1 MRLTMT
7 TARLSPVGVGFPQF
21 FPHALVSRALSC
33 HPRRRQALL
42 AAAMGIGLGIQS
54 LMPVSVRAA
63 DNLVFVTGAF
73 RRSIAVDD
81 LAHLA
86 QTGEAR
92 GLLVDVLAIS
102 RQRPETVAKLL
113 NESISLP
120 LTLVSRL
127 LNTRIGEAIL
137 QRVARI
143 LYPLKARQVGV
154 PALRSAI
161 VLGLVEGK
169 GSLSAI
175 SFLRAY
181 PTRELEVSIPAL
193 LSLMS
198 KASSISDLVRFFS
211 ESPLD
216 GLRGEGEGKAAGTP

>member
-1 MRLTMT
+1 MSRV
-7 TARLSPVGVGFPQF
+7 PN
-21 FPHALVSRALSC
+21 RALKQGC
-33 HPRRRQALL
+33 RKRQALVATAL
-42 AAAMGIGLGIQS
+42 GIGLVGQP
-54 LMPVSVRAA
+54 LLPASVQAA

-86 QTGEAR
+86 KTGEAR

-102 RQRPETVAKLL
+102 RQKPEAVAKLL
-113 NESISLP
+113 NESITLP
-120 LTLVSRL
+120 VTLVSRL

-137 QRVARI
+137 ERIARI
-143 LYPLKARQVGV
+143 LYPMKAKQVGV

-161 VLGLVEGK
+161 VMGIVEGN

-175 SFLRAY
+175 SFFRAY

-216 GLRGEGEGKAAGTP
+216 GLRGDTGHQAPKAAP

>member
-1 MRLTMT
+1 MSRVLSRR
-7 TARLSPVGVGFPQF
+7 ARK
-21 FPHALVSRALSC
+21 
-33 HPRRRQALL
+33 RQALVATAL
-42 AAAMGIGLGIQS
+42 GLGLVGQP
-54 LMPVSVRAA
+54 LLPASVQAA

-81 LAHLA
+81 LEHLA
-86 QTGEAR
+86 KTGQAR

-102 RQRPETVAKLL
+102 RQKPETVAKLL

-120 LTLVSRL
+120 VTLVSRL

-143 LYPLKARQVGV
+143 LYPMKAKQVGV

-161 VLGLVEGK
+161 VLGIVQGN

-175 SFLRAY
+175 HFFRAY
-181 PTRELEVSIPAL
+181 PSRELQVSIPAL
-193 LSLMS
+193 LSLMG
-198 KASSISDLVRFFS
+198 KASSISELVRFFS

-216 GLRGEGEGKAAGTP
+216 GLRGEAGAKAAGKP

>member
-1 MRLTMT
+1 MSRP
-7 TARLSPVGVGFPQF
+7 LS
-21 FPHALVSRALSC
+21 R
-33 HPRRRQALL
+33 HPRRRRVLL
-42 AAAMGIGLGIQS
+42 AAALGIGLVAQP
-54 LMPVSVRAA
+54 LMPPAAKAA

-86 QTGEAR
+86 KTGEAR

-102 RQRPETVAKLL
+102 RQKPAAVAKLL

-120 LTLVSRL
+120 VTLVSRL

-137 QRVARI
+137 ARVARI
-143 LYPLKARQVGV
+143 LYPMKAKEVGI

-161 VLGLVEGK
+161 VMGIVEGN

-175 SFLRAY
+175 SFFRAY

-193 LSLMS
+193 LSLMG
-198 KASSISDLVRFFS
+198 KASSISELLRFFS

-216 GLRGEGEGKAAGTP
+216 GLRGDGGSPSARTP

>member
-1 MRLTMT
+1 MSRL
-7 TARLSPVGVGFPQF
+7 LSR
-21 FPHALVSRALSC
+21 RAGK
-33 HPRRRQALL
+33 RQALL
-42 AAAMGIGLGIQS
+42 AAALGIGLVGQP
-54 LMPVSVRAA
+54 LLPASVQAA

-73 RRSIAVDD
+73 RRSISVDD

-86 QTGEAR
+86 KTGEAR

-102 RQRPETVAKLL
+102 RQKPAAVAKLL
-113 NESISLP
+113 NESITLP
-120 LTLVSRL
+120 VTLVSRL

-137 QRVARI
+137 ARVARI
-143 LYPLKARQVGV
+143 LYPMKAKEVGI

-161 VLGLVEGK
+161 VMGIVEGN

-175 SFLRAY
+175 SFFRAY

-193 LSLMS
+193 LNLMG
-198 KASSISDLVRFFS
+198 KASSISELVRFFS

-216 GLRGEGEGKAAGTP
+216 GLRGDNASQPAGTP

>member
-1 MRLTMT
+1 MSRV
-7 TARLSPVGVGFPQF
+7 LS
-21 FPHALVSRALSC
+21 RC
-33 HPRRRQALL
+33 PRKRQALL
-42 AAAMGIGLGIQS
+42 AAALGFGLAGQP
-54 LMPVSVRAA
+54 LLLPSVQAA

-73 RRSIAVDD
+73 RRSISVDD
-81 LAHLA
+81 LEHLA
-86 QTGEAR
+86 KTGQAR

-120 LTLVSRL
+120 VTLVSRL

-143 LYPLKARQVGV
+143 LYPLKAREVGV

-161 VLGLVEGK
+161 VMGIVQGN

-175 SFLRAY
+175 NFFRAY
-181 PTRELEVSIPAL
+181 PSRELEVSIPAL
-193 LSLMS
+193 LSLMG
-198 KASSISDLVRFFS
+198 KASSISELVRFFS

-216 GLRGEGEGKAAGTP
+216 GLRGEGGGKTAGTP

>member
-1 MRLTMT
+1 MR
-7 TARLSPVGVGFPQF
+7 
-21 FPHALVSRALSC
+21 LVSRPLN
-33 HPRRRQALL
+33 RRARKRHAVLT
-42 AAAMGIGLGIQS
+42 AAVGIGLVGQP
-54 LMPVSVRAA
+54 LLPASVQAA

-73 RRSIAVDD
+73 RRSISVDD

-102 RQRPETVAKLL
+102 RQKPEAVAKLL

-120 LTLVSRL
+120 VTLVSRL

-137 QRVARI
+137 ARVARI
-143 LYPLKARQVGV
+143 LYPMKAKEVGI

-161 VLGLVEGK
+161 VMGLVEGN

-175 SFLRAY
+175 NFFRAY

-193 LSLMS
+193 LSLMG
-198 KASSISDLVRFFS
+198 KASSISELVRFFS

-216 GLRGEGEGKAAGTP
+216 GLRGENASKPTGMP

>member
-1 MRLTMT
+1 MSRP
-7 TARLSPVGVGFPQF
+7 LS
-21 FPHALVSRALSC
+21 R
-33 HPRRRQALL
+33 HPRKRRALL
-42 AAAMGIGLGIQS
+42 AAALGIGLVGQP
-54 LMPVSVRAA
+54 LLPPGAQAA

-102 RQRPETVAKLL
+102 QQKPEAVAKLL
-113 NESISLP
+113 NESIRLP
-120 LTLVSRL
+120 VTLVSRL

-137 QRVARI
+137 ARVARI
-143 LYPLKARQVGV
+143 LYPMKAKEVGI
-154 PALRSAI
+154 PALRSGI
-161 VLGLVEGK
+161 VMGIVEGN

-175 SFLRAY
+175 SFFRAY

-193 LSLMS
+193 LSLMG
-198 KASSISDLVRFFS
+198 KASSISELVRFFS

-216 GLRGEGEGKAAGTP
+216 GLRGDGASKSARPL

>member
-1 MRLTMT
+1 MSRP
-7 TARLSPVGVGFPQF
+7 LS
-21 FPHALVSRALSC
+21 R
-33 HPRRRQALL
+33 HPRKRRALL
-42 AAAMGIGLGIQS
+42 AAALGMGLVGQPL
-54 LMPVSVRAA
+54 LPASVQAA

-86 QTGEAR
+86 KTGEAR

-102 RQRPETVAKLL
+102 RQKPEAVAKLL

-120 LTLVSRL
+120 VTLVSRL

-137 QRVARI
+137 ARVARI
-143 LYPLKARQVGV
+143 LYPMKAKEVGI

-161 VLGLVEGK
+161 VMGIVEGN

-175 SFLRAY
+175 SFFRAY

-193 LSLMS
+193 LSLMG
-198 KASSISDLVRFFS
+198 KASSISELVRFFS

-216 GLRGEGEGKAAGTP
+216 GLRGDSASKSAGTP

>member
-1 MRLTMT
+1 MI
-7 TARLSPVGVGFPQF
+7 PVAP
-21 FPHALVSRALSC
+21 VSRALSR

-42 AAAMGIGLGIQS
+42 AAALGIGLGIQP
-54 LMPVSVRAA
+54 LLPISVRAA

-102 RQRPETVAKLL
+102 RQRPETVARLL

-120 LTLVSRL
+120 VTLVSRL

-143 LYPLKARQVGV
+143 IHPLMAPQVGV
-154 PALRSAI
+154 PALRAAI
-161 VLGLVEGK
+161 VLGIVEGK

-175 SFLRAY
+175 SFFRAY

-193 LSLMS
+193 LSLMG
-198 KASSISDLVRFFS
+198 KASSISELVRFFS

-216 GLRGEGEGKAAGTP
+216 GLRGEDGSKPAGTP

>member
-1 MRLTMT
+1 MSRV
-7 TARLSPVGVGFPQF
+7 LS
-21 FPHALVSRALSC
+21 
-33 HPRRRQALL
+33 RRVRKRQALL
-42 AAAMGIGLGIQS
+42 AAALGLGVISQP
-54 LMPVSVRAA
+54 LLPTSVQAA

-73 RRSIAVDD
+73 RRSISVDD
-81 LAHLA
+81 LEHLA
-86 QTGEAR
+86 KTGQAR

-120 LTLVSRL
+120 VTLVSRL

-143 LYPLKARQVGV
+143 LYPLKAREVGV

-161 VLGLVEGK
+161 VMGIVQGN
-169 GSLSAI
+169 GSLSAVN
-175 SFLRAY
+175 FFRAY
-181 PTRELEVSIPAL
+181 PSRELEVSIPAL
-193 LSLMS
+193 LSLMG
-198 KASSISDLVRFFS
+198 KASSISELVRFFS

-216 GLRGEGEGKAAGTP
+216 GLRGEGGGKAAGSP